1 MKKIAILGS
10 TGSIGTQTLDIVRKN
25 PEHFKVSVLSCAT
38 KLDLIRQ
45 QIEEFHPE
53 MVVLANEKDA
63 LEMEK
68 DYPDIC
74 FEFGNLGLEAAA
86 GSDCDMVVNALM
98 GIRGLGPTYHA
109 ILAGH
114 DIAFANKETL
124 VAGGALIMGMA
135 HNCNVN
141 LLPVDSEHS
150 AIFQCLQGNP
160 RQRVKRILIT
170 ASGGPFRGYTLEQ
183 LENVTLEQAMKHP
196 NWSMGPKITVD
207 SATMMNKG
215 LEVIEASWLFDMP
228 MEKINVIVHPQSI
241 VHSMVEYEDTSIIAQ
256 LGFPDMRVPISY
268 ALSYPD
274 RLPNDLPSMNCFEKA
289 PDLTFELPD
298 METFKCMKLAL
309 DAMKAGGSYTAA
321 LNGANEVLV
330 QYFLQGRIRFI
341 DIQNM
346 LDEVMQHHKPIY
358 KLDLPD
364 ILRVDRDARVA
375 VKMLVERS

>member
-1 MKKIAILGS
+1 MKKLAILGS
-10 TGSIGTQTLDIVRKN
+10 TGSIGTQTLDVVRNN
-25 PEHFKVSVLSCAT
+25 PDLFSVSVLSCAS
-38 KLDLIRQ
+38 KLDVIRR
-45 QIEEFHPE
+45 QIDEFHPE

-68 DYPDIC
+68 DYPGIC
-74 FEFGNLGLEAAA
+74 FEFGNIGLEAAA
-86 GSDCDMVVNALM
+86 SSDCDMVVNALM
-98 GIRGLGPTYHA
+98 GIKGLAPTYHA

-114 DIAFANKETL
+114 EIAFANKETL

-135 HNCNVN
+135 HKCGVS

-160 RQRVKRILIT
+160 VQRVKRIIIT
-170 ASGGPFRGYTLEQ
+170 ASGGPFRGYSLEQ

-196 NWSMGPKITVD
+196 KWNMGPKITID
-207 SATMMNKG
+207 SATLMNKG

-228 MEKINVIVHPQSI
+228 LEKISVVVHPQSI
-241 VHSMVEYEDTSIIAQ
+241 IHSMVEYEDNSIIAQ
-256 LGFPDMRVPISY
+256 MGFPDMRVPIGY

-274 RLPNDLPSMNCFEKA
+274 RLPNDLPSLKRFEKA
-289 PDLTFELPD
+289 PELSFELPD

-321 LNGANEVLV
+321 LNGANEALV
-330 QYFLQGRIRFI
+330 QYFLKGRIRFI

>member
-160 RQRVKRILIT
+160 YRRVRRLLIT
-170 ASGGPFRGYTLEQ
+170 ASGGPFRGYTLAQ